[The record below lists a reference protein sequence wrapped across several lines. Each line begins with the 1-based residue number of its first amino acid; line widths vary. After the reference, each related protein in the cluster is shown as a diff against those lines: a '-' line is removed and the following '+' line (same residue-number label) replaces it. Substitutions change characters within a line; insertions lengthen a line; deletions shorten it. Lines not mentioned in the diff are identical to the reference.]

1 MMKAAL
7 YLAIGLV
14 MTTLECSL
22 FSFLPTEL
30 FKPDLGIPF
39 VIYTAFFL
47 NPFAGLVTSIFV
59 GLMQEVLSC
68 TPAGSML
75 FAKVSIFIITLF
87 MKNKLYIDSRYSF
100 SFACSGAVLVESFLF
115 LTISGDTRGK
125 QGYRKRHVLCRPQC
139 HSHRVSFPSYILSHR
154 IIEREILRQALN
166 EKG

>member
-1 MMKAAL
+1 MTRAAL

-14 MTTLECSL
+14 LTTLECSL
-22 FSFLPTEL
+22 FSFLPAEF

-47 NPFAGLVTSIFV
+47 NPFAALATSTMV

-75 FAKVSIFIITLF
+75 FTKVSIFIIALF

-100 SFACSGAVLVESFLF
+100 SLACSGAVLVESFLF
-115 LTISGDTRGK
+115 LAISLVI
-125 QGYRKRHVLCRPQC
+125 QGESRDIGTVMFYAVPNAIVTGFLSLLVFSLIESLNVKYFDRH
-139 HSHRVSFPSYILSHR
+139 
-154 IIEREILRQALN
+154 
-166 EKG
+166 